1 MWHGRVT
8 RSDTAYLEQWQ
19 VTVTDKEGSV
29 VGGFFLGLFDI
40 AIGLGL
46 VLAGLRVFFAL
57 LPFGAFIVG
66 GYAAGMAVYHLGD
79 EGGFLDT
86 TFSLV
91 VGFAAGIG
99 FAIASYLFWY
109 LGALILAGA
118 VGAMI
123 GSGIM
128 AAFTSD
134 ADVLTFL
141 VALAGALVAVAIA
154 YTLNIPTWVVI
165 VVTSMFGAS
174 VTVLGVMLALNRVEI
189 EDLEQGPA
197 LAAVDHSWFWILG
210 WAAVAV
216 FGIWMQY
223 VTTRDIDLPE
233 GRWSRLRPETYARVN
248 RQRSTI

>member
-1 MWHGRVT
+1 V
-8 RSDTAYLEQWQ
+8 AALAE
-19 VTVTDKEGSV
+19 EGSD

-40 AIGLGL
+40 VIGLGIL
-46 VLAGLRVFFAL
+46 LAGLRMFFAV
-57 LPFGAFIVG
+57 LPIGAFIVG

-86 TFSLV
+86 TFSIV
-91 VGFAAGIG
+91 VGLAAGAG
-99 FAIASYLFWY
+99 FAIASYLLWY

-141 VALAGALVAVAIA
+141 VALAGAVLAVGIA
-154 YTLNIPTWVVI
+154 YVLNVPTWVVI
-165 VVTSMFGAS
+165 VVTSLFGAA
-174 VTVLGVMLALNRVEI
+174 VTVLGVMLTLDRVEV
-189 EDLEQGPA
+189 EQLEQGPA
-197 LAAVDHSWFWILG
+197 LAVVNHSWFWILG
-210 WAAVAV
+210 WAALVGV
-216 FGIWMQY
+216 GIWMQY

-233 GRWSRLRPETYARVN
+233 GRWSRLQPETYARVD
-248 RQRSTI
+248 RRRSSI